1 MCGISIAGVRTAR
14 SASAR
19 HAQLSYQS
27 PKRTMRRSLGSPC
40 LAACIMSIIWRHD
53 ASGKVFAPY
62 KSMETTVERIVIMP
76 ATVGQRRKNLQLFS
90 VLRSFEQA
98 QERIVIMPTTVWRW
112 RKNFQAFSAFRSF
125 ERRQALIVRHGMRH
139 AAKERS

>member
-1 MCGISIAGVRTAR
+1 MSQRDELEFQGG
-14 SASAR
+14 
-19 HAQLSYQS
+19 
-27 PKRTMRRSLGSPC
+27 
-40 LAACIMSIIWRHD
+40 AATKPE
-53 ASGKVFAPY
+53 A
-62 KSMETTVERIVIMP
+62 TVERIVIMP

-125 ERRQALIVRHGMRH
+125 EHRQALIVRHGMRH